1 MRNLFIC
8 LSILGCL
15 SISSF
20 IFSQKQEN
28 NDEFKNDFKKASVI
42 TNEEQRLKE
51 YDKIA
56 IKYGFA
62 KKEKS
67 LSSKWIENVSINPL
81 DDSRTVV
88 LMNDESS
95 ESLIIRHSLG
105 KLSLSINYGKYIRN
119 GPSEVT
125 YRVGKSEA
133 QTKYWMPSSDKQS
146 VICSGSDAVK
156 LIQQMIESDT
166 FVSQISPYEDVPITT
181 VFDIRGLKQ
190 LLIKYKDDF
199 GYTPEEEQKE
209 SEVKDETK

>member
-1 MRNLFIC
+1 MRKLFIC

-15 SISSF
+15 SNSSF
-20 IFSQKQEN
+20 IFSKQQEN

-105 KLSLSINYGKYIRN
+105 KLSLFITCRKYLGHN
-119 GPSEVT
+119 STEVT

-133 QTKYWMPSSDKQS
+133 QTDVWVISSDNKA
-146 VICSGSDAVK
+146 VFYSGNVEE
-156 LIQQMIESDT
+156 LLQQMIDSDT
-166 FVSQISPYEDVPITT
+166 FVSQITPYGEVPITT

-190 LLIKYKDDF
+190 LLIKYKDNF
-199 GYTPEEEQKE
+199 GSILEDKKE
-209 SEVKDETK
+209 SEDKD

>member
-1 MRNLFIC
+1 MRKLFIC

-15 SISSF
+15 SNSSF
-20 IFSQKQEN
+20 IFSKQQEN

-105 KLSLSINYGKYIRN
+105 KLSLFITCRKYLGHN
-119 GPSEVT
+119 STEVT

-133 QTKYWMPSSDKQS
+133 QTDVWVISSDNKA
-146 VICSGSDAVK
+146 VFYSGNVEE
-156 LIQQMIESDT
+156 LLQQMIDSDT
-166 FVSQISPYEDVPITT
+166 FVSQITPYGEVPITT

-190 LLIKYKDDF
+190 LLIKYKENF
-199 GYTPEEEQKE
+199 GSVLEEEKKE
-209 SEVKDETK
+209 SEVSN